1 MRIARAVDKG
11 LGLRFQ
17 RKNRD
22 GRVSAADLGRH
33 LVVIAAYESRDHRD
47 VLFAAQGVTHHAAR
61 DWTTYIVPVEN
72 LAVVG
77 IEYKQVSGDLAGED
91 HVAASDRYAADHRFA
106 GLISPARRASGSVK
120 RGQPAPRAG
129 QRVEL
134 ELAAEE
140 LASVLLALWVRRLR
154 CRSELVAPIGRR
166 QEQCVEPGA
175 VGGAVPLV
183 TAKEARTHVRE
194 RRSDRAFR
202 VLARGERSAVVHI
215 ARVAI
220 QHPQPPLYSLKQTAM
235 SVKYQKRTLE
245 HRLDHLVGGTSRR
258 S

>member
-1 MRIARAVDKG
+1 MRPFGCIAQITPYP
-11 LGLRFQ
+11 F
-17 RKNRD
+17 
-22 GRVSAADLGRH
+22 S
-33 LVVIAAYESRDHRD
+33 
-47 VLFAAQGVTHHAAR
+47 HH
-61 DWTTYIVPVEN
+61 
-72 LAVVG
+72 
-77 IEYKQVSGDLAGED
+77 GED
-91 HVAASDRYAADHRFA
+91 LPIGGQASHQEGALNAGRY
-106 GLISPARRASGSVK
+106 LGS
-120 RGQPAPRAG
+120 
-129 QRVEL
+129 
-134 ELAAEE
+134 AEK